1 MPTMKTQEKNFMRR
15 MVEQMRVRET
25 FIVSNTEK
33 KQSSVV
39 IGKNVKHK

>member
-25 FIVSNTEK
+25 SIVSNTEK

-39 IGKNVKHK
+39 TGKNVKHK

>member
-1 MPTMKTQEKNFMRR
+1 MPTMKTQEKNFMR

-25 FIVSNTEK
+25 SIVSNTEK

-39 IGKNVKHK
+39 TGKNVKHK